1 MTAQPGLYI
10 SMLYNPITYSTYSIM
25 YRWHHRHAHALIGE
39 HDYVSHTLYL
49 LLQRLTRTFPY
60 DIRTVQLAPLT
71 ASWYA
76 AQPNIVV
83 CVGKM
88 RTSMQANLCLWCI
101 TSSVAWWNGTTY
113 QPFKWCAIVFA
124 SYCTLDAVPATH
136 DTAFLV
142 EAILLQ
148 MEAVQ
153 REVDLTGVSEEHGKA
168 GVESQ

>member
-1 MTAQPGLYI
+1 MC
-10 SMLYNPITYSTYSIM
+10 
-25 YRWHHRHAHALIGE
+25 H
-39 HDYVSHTLYL
+39 
-49 LLQRLTRTFPY
+49 
-60 DIRTVQLAPLT
+60 
-71 ASWYA
+71 
-76 AQPNIVV
+76 
-83 CVGKM
+83 
-88 RTSMQANLCLWCI
+88 CI
-101 TSSVAWWNGTTY
+101 
-113 QPFKWCAIVFA
+113 A